1 MLLTWPRLCS
11 SCLAWSPYK
20 CLSSSTASP
29 GVPSSPSRTARWLS
43 VLIPSNLSLR
53 WWSHWLLIS
62 TGRGKN
68 NVHMQR
74 LAQPQFH
81 LYAWIRGQRRQAA
94 CWKWSGNTSIT
105 TQDEPW
111 FLTPCL
117 AAPSA
122 SLLQETVLGPWPPTD
137 LGVGFTSKKCNK
149 HFAVLMLTA
158 VCLFLGTQHSH
169 PPVHCLYHKGPKH
182 TQKQIWL
189 AQDSARCGSVGPQHQ
204 PGTASACNCCSPQIS
219 GRLLPGTTRSRVYQ
233 ENLSSCIP
241 LWSRAVQK
249 KKTSWKE

>member
-68 NVHMQR
+68 NVHTQR

-122 SLLQETVLGPWPPTD
+122 SLLVLGH
-137 LGVGFTSKKCNK
+137 L
-149 HFAVLMLTA
+149 LTLVWA
-158 VCLFLGTQHSH
+158 
-169 PPVHCLYHKGPKH
+169 
-182 TQKQIWL
+182 
-189 AQDSARCGSVGPQHQ
+189 
-204 PGTASACNCCSPQIS
+204 SPQKNVIS
-219 GRLLPGTTRSRVYQ
+219 TLPFWCLLLCACS
-233 ENLSSCIP
+233 
-241 LWSRAVQK
+241 
-249 KKTSWKE
+249 